1 MSGYLFAAACIV
13 LVCVSYGAGRA
24 ALSPWRTAAVAA
36 IAGSA
41 LAVRLISQLAA
52 ASGATSPAAIAG
64 YVSACLVFV
73 LLPLLAGRYVARQ
86 RAARDRERLR
96 IARDMHDSLGRALSL
111 AAVQAAAL
119 EVSDLPGPQHEAVAR
134 LGAAIRAGVTELHEV
149 VAVLRGPARG
159 MASAGE
165 LIEGFRAVGADVS
178 VQSHGTPL
186 PLPRQ
191 ADEAAYRVLEEGLTN
206 AMRHAP
212 GRPVSVTISW
222 QAGSLTLTAV
232 NPADRHP
239 YTPGAGLDGLT
250 ERLREAG
257 GTLSHDLT
265 SGTYG
270 HGPTDA
276 PSGHDPAGGTS
287 RHGAPDGSFR
297 LHASLPLSR
306 RARLR
311 SGLANHR
318 LGLGFAAGFV
328 LLVILPA
335 TVLLGV
341 H

>member
-1 MSGYLFAAACIV
+1 MSGYLFAAACVV
-13 LVCVSYGAGRA
+13 LGFLSYGAGRA
-24 ALSPWRTAAVAA
+24 TLSPWRTTAVAVVA
-36 IAGSA
+36 CGV
-41 LAVRLISQLAA
+41 LAVRLVTQLAA
-52 ASGATSPAAIAG
+52 AAGATRPPAIAG

-86 RAARDRERLR
+86 RAARDQERLR

-119 EVSDLPGPQHEAVAR
+119 EVSDLPGPQREAAAR

-159 MASAGE
+159 MASAAE
-165 LIEGFRAVGADVS
+165 LIEGFRAVGADLS
-178 VQSHGTPL
+178 VRSHGTPL
-186 PLPRQ
+186 PLSRQ
-191 ADEAAYRVLEEGLTN
+191 ADEAAYRVHEEGLTN

-212 GRPVSVTISW
+212 GQPVNVTISW
-222 QAGSLTLTAV
+222 QAGSLTLTVV
-232 NPADRHP
+232 NPAGRHP
-239 YTPGAGLDGLT
+239 YAPGAGLDGLN

-257 GTLSHDLT
+257 GTLGHNLT
-265 SGTYG
+265 DTTPG
-270 HGPTDA
+270 HGQ
-276 PSGHDPAGGTS
+276 AGG
-287 RHGAPDGSFR
+287 RFR
-297 LHASLPLSR
+297 LQASLPLGR

-318 LGLGFAAGFV
+318 LGLGFATGFV
-328 LLVILPA
+328 LLVIVPA